1 MRLNQQIFGK
11 WVILFFATLLMSCSE
26 NPKTP
31 LPEKETFEITVYAL
45 GETMDHISF
54 EPEQIEAPAGKLLQV
69 ELINKST
76 AIGMFHNIM
85 FYTFGEGQKVGFN
98 GIASGQSKNYIPNLP
113 EVISGSKMGDSTT
126 IEFPAPAVSQYNYSC
141 TFPGHYSKMT
151 GV

>member
-1 MRLNQQIFGK
+1 
-11 WVILFFATLLMSCSE
+11 MSCSE

-126 IEFPAPAVSQYNYSC
+126 IEFPAPAVSQYNYSF

>member
-1 MRLNQQIFGK
+1 
-11 WVILFFATLLMSCSE
+11 MSCSE

-85 FYTFGEGQKVGFN
+85 FYTFVEGQKVGFN
-98 GIASGQSKNYIPNLP
+98 GISSGQSKNYIPNLP

>member
-1 MRLNQQIFGK
+1 
-11 WVILFFATLLMSCSE
+11 MSCSE

-98 GIASGQSKNYIPNLP
+98 GIDSGQSKNYIPNLP

-126 IEFPAPAVSQYNYSC
+126 IEFPAPAMSQYNYSC

>member
-1 MRLNQQIFGK
+1 
-11 WVILFFATLLMSCSE
+11 MSCSE

-76 AIGMFHNIM
+76 AIGMFHNYM

-126 IEFPAPAVSQYNYSC
+126 IEFPAPAMSQYNYSC